1 MCNTSFYEKS
11 NYSIIWVIESYLQG
25 KFQFNVI
32 KSQLPN
38 INNKKCLRACLKGNE
53 AVKGNE
59 EVLRDKNG
67 ALKSD
72 KMH

>member
-1 MCNTSFYEKS
+1 M
-11 NYSIIWVIESYLQG
+11 IESYLQG
-25 KFQFNVI
+25 KFQIKVS
-32 KSQLPN
+32 KSQLTN

-53 AVKGNE
+53 EALKGNEEAVKGNE
-59 EVLRDKNG
+59 EALRDKNG

>member
-1 MCNTSFYEKS
+1 M
-11 NYSIIWVIESYLQG
+11 IESYLQG
-25 KFQFNVI
+25 KFQFKVI
-32 KSQLPN
+32 KSQLTN

-53 AVKGNE
+53 KALKGNEEAVKGNE
-59 EVLRDKNG
+59 EALRDKNG

>member
-1 MCNTSFYEKS
+1 MIK
-11 NYSIIWVIESYLQG
+11 SYLQG
-25 KFQFNVI
+25 KFQFKVI
-32 KSQLPN
+32 KSQLKN
-38 INNKKCLRACLKGNE
+38 INSKKCLQACLKGDEEALKSNKE

-59 EVLRDKNG
+59 EALRDKNG